1 MVLDGLVV
9 LTEAVVRYAKAT
21 QVCALAL
28 AVADLPADGQ
38 RLGVV
43 LDGLVV
49 LTEAVVRVAE
59 SILTPAAHSYKLHA
73 VTPKYY
79 HCG

>member
-1 MVLDGLVV
+1 M
-9 LTEAVVRYAKAT
+9 
-21 QVCALAL
+21 
-28 AVADLPADGQ
+28 ADLPADGQ

-59 SILTPAAHSYKLHA
+59 GILTPSPHSYKLHA
-73 VTPKYY
+73 VTPKYC